1 MLICVS
7 LFTMTLFLPAKD
19 HDLESN
25 VECFGTTCGE
35 TICFDFGRILTNE
48 ERAWVS
54 DVSEVMLC
62 D

>member
-1 MLICVS
+1 
-7 LFTMTLFLPAKD
+7 MTLFLPAKD
-19 HDLESN
+19 HDLESH